1 MSSETPEFIAF
12 VRINANGDDRICWH
26 CERTFRSNRGLNQHF
41 RSCKQNMIEYERIW
55 SRKGK
60 IRVHRNINKYN
71 REYNNI
77 ELFTKTLHVGNS
89 PSHVFEANVSTMYEQ
104 IVYGK
109 RNLFLLPSGKAGK
122 QYIDETTKLMNEW
135 LQESPLKDIAFK
147 AIMIMPNLLLQKPSK
162 NSKAKDHLKALERRL
177 ESWISGDL
185 LELSKEAETIQKRLR
200 SKKHLQI

>member
-1 MSSETPEFIAF
+1 MSSETPEFIAS
-12 VRINANGDDRICWH
+12 VWINANGDGHICWH
-26 CERTFRSNRGLNQHF
+26 CKRTFRSNRGLNQQF

-147 AIMIMPNLLLQKPSK
+147 DIMIMPNLLLQKPSK
-162 NSKAKDHLKALERRL
+162 SSKAKDHLKVLERRL
-177 ESWISGDL
+177 ESWISTMK
-185 LELSKEAETIQKRLR
+185 LSRRA
-200 SKKHLQI
+200 